1 MANCCTVRLFSGL
14 LFEVTRLTILSL
26 QVFPDAQQ
34 RYFLNFSFC
43 YFVSILS
50 PRTIGT
56 KATLSPRELL
66 LLPTYGQSTILSLV
80 LQFIQR
86 VHISGR

>member
-14 LFEVTRLTILSL
+14 LFEVKRLTILSL

-34 RYFLNFSFC
+34 RYFLNFSSC